1 MEPMKKLTYACLGLS
16 IVAVFAA
23 VLASPA
29 RSEDKVL
36 GLFDDWG
43 AQTFVEKGKT
53 GCSIWSQPNKEGG
66 NAKERGAVYVYVTHR
81 PWEKRIDEV
90 SLVAGYPYKKDSTV
104 HARIGGQKFTLF
116 TDGDTAWNRSPKE
129 DNSLVAA
136 MRRGNSM
143 VVTGVPKKG
152 KQTTDTYS
160 LTGFSKAYDAIAKAC
175 GLTR

>member
-1 MEPMKKLTYACLGLS
+1 MKKFKDAFLGLS
-16 IVAVFAA
+16 LVAAIAA
-23 VLASPA
+23 APSSPA

-43 AQTFVEKGKT
+43 AQTFLEKGKK

-66 NAKERGAVYVYVTHR
+66 KAKKRGAVYVYVTHR
-81 PWEKRIDEV
+81 TWEKRVDEV
-90 SLVAGYPYKKDSTV
+90 SLVAGYTYKKESTV
-104 HARIGGQKFTLF
+104 HARIGGEKFTLF

-129 DNSLVAA
+129 DKSLVAA

-160 LTGFSKAYDAIAKAC
+160 LKGFSKAYEAIGKAC
-175 GLTR
+175 GLTS